1 MVILDTNIIID
12 HLRQVNKNKE
22 TRLIEIAREHHQD
35 QLGISM
41 ISIQELYEGKSTS
54 FHQGEQQLLAI
65 VSSLKIFSYTLAVAK
80 KAGELARELSRPI
93 EFADVAI
100 AATCIVN
107 HAKLATFNE
116 KHFLKIP
123 RLEIVK

>member
-1 MVILDTNIIID
+1 MVILDTNLIID
-12 HLRQVNKNKE
+12 HLRQVNTKQE
-22 TRLIEIAREHHQD
+22 TRLIQLAREYHQE

-41 ISIQELYEGKSTS
+41 ISVQELYEGKSVAIQ
-54 FHQGEQQLLAI
+54 QGEQQLLAI
-65 VSSLKIFSYTLAVAK
+65 ISSLKIFSYTLEIAK
-80 KAGELARELSRPI
+80 KAGEIARELSQPI

-107 HAKLATFNE
+107 HAGLATLNE

-123 RLEIVK
+123 QLQLVK

>member
-1 MVILDTNIIID
+1 MVILDTNLIID
-12 HLRQVNKNKE
+12 HLRQVNTKQD
-22 TRLIEIAREHHQD
+22 TRLIQLAREYHQE

-41 ISIQELYEGKSTS
+41 ISVQELYEGKSVAIQ
-54 FHQGEQQLLAI
+54 QGEQQLLAI
-65 VSSLKIFSYTLAVAK
+65 ISSLKIFSYTLEIAK
-80 KAGELARELSRPI
+80 KAGEIARELSQPI

-107 HAKLATFNE
+107 HAGLATLNE

-123 RLEIVK
+123 QLQLVK

>member
-1 MVILDTNIIID
+1 MVILDTNLIID
-12 HLRQVNKNKE
+12 HLRQVNMKQE
-22 TRLIEIAREHHQD
+22 TKLIQFAREYHQE

-41 ISIQELYEGKSTS
+41 ISVQELYEGKSVS
-54 FHQGEQQLLAI
+54 IQQGEQQLLAI
-65 VSSLKIFSYTLAVAK
+65 ISSLKIFSYTLEIAK
-80 KAGELARELSRPI
+80 KAGEIARELSQPI

-107 HAKLATFNE
+107 HAGLATLNE

-123 RLEIVK
+123 QLQLVK

>member
-1 MVILDTNIIID
+1 MVILDTNLIID
-12 HLRQVNKNKE
+12 HLRQVNTKQE
-22 TRLIEIAREHHQD
+22 TRLIQLAREYHQE

-41 ISIQELYEGKSTS
+41 ISVQELYEGKSVAIQ
-54 FHQGEQQLLAI
+54 QGEQQLLAI
-65 VSSLKIFSYTLAVAK
+65 ISSLKIFSYTLEIAK
-80 KAGELARELSRPI
+80 KAGEIARELSQPI

-107 HAKLATFNE
+107 HAGLATLNE

-123 RLEIVK
+123 QLQLVQ

>member
-1 MVILDTNIIID
+1 MVILDTNLIID
-12 HLRQVNKNKE
+12 HLRQVNTKQE
-22 TRLIEIAREHHQD
+22 TRLIQLAREYHQE

-41 ISIQELYEGKSTS
+41 ISVQELYEGKSVS
-54 FHQGEQQLLAI
+54 IQQGEQQLLAI
-65 VSSLKIFSYTLAVAK
+65 ISSLKIFSYTLEIAK
-80 KAGELARELSRPI
+80 KAGEIARELSQPI

-107 HAKLATFNE
+107 HAGLATLNE

-123 RLEIVK
+123 QLQLVQ

>member
-1 MVILDTNIIID
+1 MVILDTNLIID
-12 HLRQVNKNKE
+12 HLRQVNTKQE
-22 TRLIEIAREHHQD
+22 TRLIQLAREYHQE

-41 ISIQELYEGKSTS
+41 ISVQELYEGKSVS
-54 FHQGEQQLLAI
+54 IQQGEQQLLAI
-65 VSSLKIFSYTLAVAK
+65 ISSLKIFSYTLEIAK
-80 KAGELARELSRPI
+80 KAGEIARELSQPI

-107 HAKLATFNE
+107 HAGLATLNE

-123 RLEIVK
+123 QLQLVK